1 MGQVEINSEPEGAKV
16 LIDGADSGETT
27 PTVLSPLKLG
37 DEITIR
43 LELEGR
49 QPWSKTLT
57 PENSEPV
64 VLKAE
69 LKPVPY
75 GRIEI
80 RSEPDGAAITLN
92 GEDMGGETPAALE
105 ELELGKNYTVLL
117 KKEGFKTFE
126 RTITVADE
134 TTIAVEAKLEKIVV
148 DKQDLPPP
156 LGDVKPRVEEDKPVP
171 PVVETKPAPEKE
183 KPKPPVVEEKPKPPI
198 ADTKPPPQK
207 EKPKPVVTD
216 TKPAPQKEK
225 PKPAERDQP
234 VEKEISGTG
243 VYGQVRVDS
252 RPRGAGVVFNGKRA
266 GITPVVIP
274 NVARGE
280 SQTIVLTHPGYQSWS
295 RTFKLSKGYLEFMAN
310 LERE

>member
-1 MGQVEINSEPEGAKV
+1 M
-16 LIDGADSGETT
+16 
-27 PTVLSPLKLG
+27 
-37 DEITIR
+37 
-43 LELEGR
+43 
-49 QPWSKTLT
+49 
-57 PENSEPV
+57 
-64 VLKAE
+64 
-69 LKPVPY
+69 
-75 GRIEI
+75 
-80 RSEPDGAAITLN
+80 
-92 GEDMGGETPAALE
+92 
-105 ELELGKNYTVLL
+105 
-117 KKEGFKTFE
+117 
-126 RTITVADE
+126 
-134 TTIAVEAKLEKIVV
+134 
-148 DKQDLPPP
+148 
-156 LGDVKPRVEEDKPVP
+156 
-171 PVVETKPAPEKE
+171 
-183 KPKPPVVEEKPKPPI
+183 
-198 ADTKPPPQK
+198 PQK